1 MTFLKSETKTQENWI
16 NAKASHFDEEKF
28 VLSPGGNE
36 REARGVT
43 GRKFSW
49 KATDWEMSVDLEV
62 AEPE

>member
-1 MTFLKSETKTQENWI
+1 MTGPYSESKSQENWI
-16 NAKASHFDEEKF
+16 NALASHFDEEKF

-36 REARGVT
+36 REARGLT